1 MPTDKEKDMTREDQ
15 FIPHLVVSNCLAVI
29 DFTKM
34 CLAPEEGHRMMTPNG
49 QRVLHGEL
57 ILDQ

>member
-1 MPTDKEKDMTREDQ
+1 MTREDQ
-15 FIPHLVVSNCLAVI
+15 FIPHLVVSNCLAAI
-29 DFTKM
+29 DFTKN

>member
-15 FIPHLVVSNCLAVI
+15 FIHTSSLA
-29 DFTKM
+29 TASPRSTLQK
-34 CLAPEEGHRMMTPNG
+34 LLGAEEGHRMMTPNG